1 MEKKIKSPENTASI
15 QRGRPFKKGTS
26 GNPSGKPK
34 GSRNR
39 ATLAAEVLLDGESEK
54 LTRKA
59 IELAMSG
66 DTVALRLCM
75 DRILPPRKERLATL
89 NLPPVKTS
97 QDILK
102 CLSTILNE
110 TGRGNIDPHQAQLLS
125 GILET
130 HRKTIEIVDVEER
143 LSVLEKKAGSEN

>member
-1 MEKKIKSPENTASI
+1 MAKRPENTAKI

-34 GSRNR
+34 GARNK
-39 ATLAAEVLLDGESEK
+39 ATLAAEVLLDSESEK

-66 DTVALRLCM
+66 DTTALRLCLE
-75 DRILPPRKERLATL
+75 RILPPRKERLAIL

-97 QDILK
+97 KDILK
-102 CLSTILNE
+102 CLSVIIYE
-110 TGRGNIDPHQAQLLS
+110 TGKGKIDPQQAQLLS

-130 HRKTIEIVDVEER
+130 HRKAIETADLETR
-143 LSVLEKKAGSEN
+143 LSILEEKTGRKN